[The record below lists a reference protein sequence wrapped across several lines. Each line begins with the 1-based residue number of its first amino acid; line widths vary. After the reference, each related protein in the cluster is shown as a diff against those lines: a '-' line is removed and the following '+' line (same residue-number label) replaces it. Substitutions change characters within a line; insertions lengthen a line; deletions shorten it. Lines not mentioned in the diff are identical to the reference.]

1 MASAMLTGSS
11 SFYCRR
17 LIARARA
24 ASRCCASDRTS
35 REARAVRANEIIGSD
50 YG

>member
-1 MASAMLTGSS
+1 MLSGSS
-11 SFYCRR
+11 SFCGRR

-24 ASRCCASDRTS
+24 ASRCCASDLTS
-35 REARAVRANEIIGSD
+35 REARAVRADEIAGSD